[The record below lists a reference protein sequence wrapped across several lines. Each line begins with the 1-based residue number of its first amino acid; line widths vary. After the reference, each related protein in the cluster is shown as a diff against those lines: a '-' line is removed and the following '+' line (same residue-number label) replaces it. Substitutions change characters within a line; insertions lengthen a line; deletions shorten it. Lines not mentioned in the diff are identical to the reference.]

1 MFDHKV
7 RLLTEGL
14 ARAMGRRKFLAQMSA
29 AVFAGVATLAA
40 GRALSNTASAQ
51 QDGGEYDPSHDP
63 RRGRPDTPL
72 GGKPCFA
79 PNGRFCSVNAPQSSD
94 GCQGA
99 YCFQH
104 VYGGQLLECRLSYN
118 WGYAVGCWTVVD
130 QGGGAYWTCCDCDCS
145 NTGTFGMSAGS
156 CGCARYSPLPMPASN

>member
-14 ARAMGRRKFLAQMSA
+14 ARTIGRRKFLTQLST

-40 GRALSNTASAQ
+40 GRALGNTASAQ
-51 QDGGEYDPSHDP
+51 QEGGEYDPSRDP
-63 RRGRPDTPL
+63 RRGRPNSPL
-72 GGKPCFA
+72 ASPCFA
-79 PNGRFCSVNAPQSSD
+79 PQNTFCSIDVPQSSD

-104 VYGGQLLECRLSYN
+104 KHNDQLLTCRLSYN
-118 WGYAVGCWTVVD
+118 WGYSVGCWTVMD
-130 QGGGAYWTCCDCDCS
+130 QNSAAYWTCCDCDC
-145 NTGTFGMSAGS
+145 GTTANATVWS
-156 CGCARYSPLPMPASN
+156 CGCARYSALPMPVSN